1 SSQSHPQPPQHHPN
15 HCCAMTPPK
24 IHIPPLPGPEF
35 WCSIAYFEQDVQVGE
50 IFKVPSSCPTVV
62 VDGYVDPSG
71 GARFCLG
78 QLSNVQRSTTPCSC
92 RASTWTEKLAEPLGT
107 PCTRCTPEH
116 TSR

>member
-1 SSQSHPQPPQHHPN
+1 GSRSHPQPPQHHPN
-15 HCCAMTPPK
+15 HCCSTHGCCDRPLK
-24 IHIPPLPGPEF
+24 STSPLPGPEF

-78 QLSNVQRSTTPCSC
+78 QLSNVQRCA
-92 RASTWTEKLAEPLGT
+92 ASE
-107 PCTRCTPEH
+107 R
-116 TSR
+116 